1 MRSCD
6 DRASHRASQHKSNAG
21 DGRPERREAISN
33 IGNATLNI
41 SYLEGDWKTVQIP
54 SGQYVTIPSQST
66 GLSVSFNDGVETK
79 SLVLNRGTMY
89 ALHWNAELNRWAILP
104 YDEVADVRPASAHVS
119 RLDARQ
125 RHAFGVPPCGEG
137 LGVGVV
143 RLTHQRCQ
151 TAPPPPQPSPTRG
164 EGADRACGS
173 L

>member
-1 MRSCD
+1 MSWRILILTVALSITAACAHAAAARAIELRSTNQMPD
-6 DRASHRASQHKSNAG
+6 MVDQNA
-21 DGRPERREAISN
+21 DKVAISN

-104 YDEVADVRPASAHVS
+104 YDEVARRPTGFRS
-119 RLDARQ
+119 R
-125 RHAFGVPPCGEG
+125 
-137 LGVGVV
+137 
-143 RLTHQRCQ
+143 
-151 TAPPPPQPSPTRG
+151 
-164 EGADRACGS
+164 
-173 L
+173 